1 MLYILIWICIC
12 IYIYIYI
19 FYARRAAPHQPIHQP
34 VNPGSSKTEAQEA
47 SRRLPGGSQRLPGG
61 SREAPRH
68 PPNMIFRWVPF
79 QSQKTQL
86 ALLGFLRFYAKTGPQ
101 MGATFFGNSLKSGL
115 EAS

>member
-1 MLYILIWICIC
+1 MLYP
-12 IYIYIYI
+12 YIYIYSYKRDI

-47 SRRLPGGSQRLPGG
+47 SRRLPGGPQRLPGG

-79 QSQKTQL
+79 QSQKTNSRRSFFDDFMPKR
-86 ALLGFLRFYAKTGPQ
+86 APKWGPL
-101 MGATFFGNSLKSGL
+101 FFGNSLKSGL

>member
-1 MLYILIWICIC
+1 MSKC
-12 IYIYIYI
+12 IYVHILKI
-19 FYARRAAPHQPIHQP
+19 FYARRAAPHQPIRQR
-34 VNPGSSKTEAQEA
+34 VNPGSSKTESQEA

-79 QSQKTQL
+79 QSLKTQL
-86 ALLGFLRFYAKTGPQ
+86 ALLGFLRFYAKTGTQ
-101 MGATFFGNSLKSGL
+101 MGAIFFGNSLKSGL

>member
-1 MLYILIWICIC
+1 MYGQTLIEHPYEHIWRVCVYIV
-12 IYIYIYI
+12 YIYI

-34 VNPGSSKTEAQEA
+34 VNPGSSKTESQEA

-79 QSQKTQL
+79 QSQKT
-86 ALLGFLRFYAKTGPQ
+86 
-101 MGATFFGNSLKSGL
+101 
-115 EAS
+115 